1 MVKIVSKFGGS
12 SILQFDRVKS
22 IIEADA
28 DRRFIVVS
36 APGDKD
42 KKYRVTQM
50 LIRLGQETMGGRVR
64 EKEFNA
70 LKDKILAKYVSI
82 FGSECEGIV
91 GEELGRRVDIFGH
104 IGNDAFM
111 ANMKAFGEDMTAQL
125 AARAL
130 DFQYVNLKDIM
141 LVNGPYDAA
150 QVHPISYSRMK
161 INLSE
166 GRFVIPGFFGYS
178 REGEVKTFAFGGS
191 DKTGA
196 EIAKGVGADLYEN
209 FTDGP
214 IRAADPKYVP
224 DAKRVTELTLNE
236 LRDLSYAGFGIYHSE
251 AISPLLEDRIK
262 VHVRSTTNFPED
274 GTMVYSE
281 RVADAT
287 RPVVGVAYREGLCA
301 VTLAGVGLN
310 DLHGVLAAT
319 TGVLAKHKIAIEF
332 PAVGIDDVSYIVQ
345 QNGLTSSVLAELK
358 SDLIDATNKGNFS
371 FYENLACVVLAGKG
385 IARDPLVNARA
396 EVALDAAGVFVL
408 ASSMGFERRC
418 ILYAV
423 HGEDGPKA
431 VKTLYDMFIA

>member
-12 SILQFDRVKS
+12 SILQFNKIKS
-22 IIEADA
+22 IVDADS

-36 APGDKD
+36 APGDAD

-50 LIRLGQETMGGRVR
+50 LIRLGNGVLQGTSEG
-64 EKEFNA
+64 EECCA
-70 LKDKILAKYVSI
+70 LTERILSKYTSI
-82 FGSECEGIV
+82 FGAECKAFVRNELIV
-91 GEELGRRVDIFGH
+91 RVGLAGRVTD
-104 IGNDAFM
+104 DAFM

-125 AARAL
+125 AAEAL
-130 DFQYVNLKDIM
+130 NFEYVSLRDIM
-141 LVNGPYDAA
+141 IVEGKYDAA
-150 QVHPISYSRMK
+150 QVNPVSYARMK
-161 INLSE
+161 DRFGS

-178 REGEVKTFAFGGS
+178 SDGEVKTFAFGGS

-196 EIAKGVGADLYEN
+196 EIARGVKADLYEN

-224 DAKRVTELTLNE
+224 NAKKINELTLNE

-251 AISPLLEDRIK
+251 AISPLLEDRIR
-262 VHVRSTTNFPED
+262 VHVRSTAEFPSE

-281 RVADAT
+281 RIADVS

-301 VTLAGVGLN
+301 VSLSRVGLN
-310 DLHGVLAAT
+310 DMHGVLAETAS
-319 TGVLAKHKIAIEF
+319 VLARHKVAIEF

-345 QNGLTSSVLAELK
+345 QGGLSADSLARLQ
-358 SDLIDATNKGNFS
+358 SDLVHTTQKGEFS
-371 FYENLACVVLAGKG
+371 FYENLGCVVLAGKG
-385 IARDPLVNARA
+385 IARDALVDARA
-396 EVALDAAGVFVL
+396 KMALADAGVFVL

-431 VKTLYDMFIA
+431 VKALYETFIR